1 MDQLIQNSDLADI
14 FHKVRSGAR
23 LSHADGVRLYESPHL
38 AYVGH
43 MANAVRE
50 RLHGQKTYFVRNQH
64 INYTNICQKD
74 CKFCS
79 FYAKKGG
86 PEAYVLSPEDI
97 ADKVNRYADEP
108 VTEIHMVG
116 GIHPRLPYS
125 YYTDVLAAIK
135 SVRPSVHIKAWTMV
149 ELVQI
154 HKVSGFSTLTET
166 MLDLQGHGLG
176 SCPGGGAEV
185 LSERVHEELFGKK
198 IDSTEWLDIAR
209 EAHRSGLRS
218 NATMLYGHIETYA
231 ERVEHMVRLRE
242 LQDETGGF
250 LTFIPL
256 AMDPKDTELEHI
268 HRESGIDDLR
278 NIAVARLMLDNFPH
292 IKAFWI
298 MITPA
303 VAQTSLWYGADD
315 MDGTVLE
322 YEITHVGVDSKDHK
336 QALTHKQMN
345 RLIENAGRKPVE
357 RDTLYNPIGDD
368 DSVLAEATAI
378 ATATRR
384 AQVQT

>member
-1 MDQLIQNSDLADI
+1 MNVMDDKILNSDLGDI
-14 FHKVRSGAR
+14 YRKVMAGER
-23 LSHADGVRLYESPHL
+23 LSVEDGVRLYQSPNL

-50 RLHGQKTYFVRNQH
+50 RMHGQTAFYVRNQH

-97 ADKVNRYADEP
+97 AEKVRAYLDLP

-125 YYTDVLAAIK
+125 YYLDVLQAIK
-135 SVRPSVHIKAWTMV
+135 VVRPTVHIKAWTMV
-149 ELVQI
+149 ELAQI
-154 HKVSGFSTLTET
+154 HKVSPFEALEDTLH
-166 MLDLQGHGLG
+166 DLKRAGLG

-185 LSERVHEELFGKK
+185 LSDRVHEELFGKK
-198 IDSTEWLDIAR
+198 IDSEEWLDIAR
-209 EAHRSGLRS
+209 VAHRCGLRS

-231 ERVEHMVRLRE
+231 ERVEHMVRLRA

-256 AMDPKDTELEHI
+256 AMDPRDTELSHI

-278 NIAVARLMLDNFPH
+278 NIAVARLLLDNFPH

-303 VAQTSLWYGADD
+303 VAQASLWYGADD

-322 YEITHVGVDSKDHK
+322 YEITHVGVEAQDHK
-336 QALTHKQMN
+336 QGLTQAQLTALIVQ
-345 RLIENAGRKPVE
+345 AGREPVE
-357 RDTLYNPIGDD
+357 RDTLYGR
-368 DSVLAEATAI
+368 VLALGH
-378 ATATRR
+378 
-384 AQVQT
+384 

>member
-1 MDQLIQNSDLADI
+1 MHELILQSDLKDI
-14 FHKVRSGAR
+14 YSRVLAGQR
-23 LSHADGVRLYESPHL
+23 LTLDDGVRLYESPHL

-43 MANAVRE
+43 MANLVRE
-50 RLHGQKTYFVRNQH
+50 RMNGDKAYYVRNQH

-86 PEAYVLSPEDI
+86 PDPYVLSPDDI
-97 ADKVNRYADEP
+97 ADRVRRYIDLP
-108 VTEIHMVG
+108 VTEIHVVG

-125 YYTDVLAAIK
+125 YYLDLLSAIRQ
-135 SVRPSVHIKAWTMV
+135 VRPDVHIKAWTMV
-149 ELVQI
+149 ELAQI
-154 HKVSGFSTLTET
+154 HKVGPFETLEETLT
-166 MLDLQGHGLG
+166 DLQRHGLA

-185 LSERVHEELFGKK
+185 SSERVHQELFGKK
-198 IDSTEWLDIAR
+198 LDSAEWLDIAR
-209 EAHRSGLRS
+209 TAHRSGLRS

-231 ERVEHMVRLRE
+231 ERVEHMIRLRD

-256 AMDPKDTELEHI
+256 AMDPTNTELADI
-268 HRESGIDDLR
+268 KRDSGIDDLR

-298 MITPA
+298 MITPP

-315 MDGTVLE
+315 MDGTIME
-322 YEITHVGVDSKDHK
+322 YEITHVGVDAKDHR
-336 QALTHKQMN
+336 QGLSQKQMI
-345 RLIENAGRKPVE
+345 RLIESAGREPVE
-357 RDTLYNPIGDD
+357 RDTLYNRLGDD
-368 DSVLAEATAI
+368 GKLLAGAA
-378 ATATRR
+378 AG
-384 AQVQT
+384 VQ